1 MFWPFTTK
9 KATDVSQLLKKIM
22 NFGRE
27 GYKDRNFSQNG
38 KQKCPLQS
46 MLQPRFSLWLW
57 TSYGVS
63 GNASFEWGKMPLSC
77 VSLESWWGFYVGV
90 VFMVKLWVV
99 RSCEVWSWLS
109 AGHDPW
115 HKPTNALFTAPG
127 KLKQDIDHP
136 KISSFWS
143 SIWLS
148 VGLHYIELS
157 PKLITYHQLKLL
169 STCFSHLSRLKV
181 CYSAESQQK
190 CFCWLLRLILLWSY
204 CFSRIRQMEKVKV
217 RIALHICI
225 LSAIP
230 WQNIPNCSES
240 E

>member
-115 HKPTNALFTAPG
+115 HKPPTPYLLHRENWNKILTIPRFHLFDRPYDS
-127 KLKQDIDHP
+127 L
-136 KISSFWS
+136 
-143 SIWLS
+143 
-148 VGLHYIELS
+148 
-157 PKLITYHQLKLL
+157 
-169 STCFSHLSRLKV
+169 
-181 CYSAESQQK
+181 
-190 CFCWLLRLILLWSY
+190 
-204 CFSRIRQMEKVKV
+204 
-217 RIALHICI
+217 
-225 LSAIP
+225 
-230 WQNIPNCSES
+230 
-240 E
+240 